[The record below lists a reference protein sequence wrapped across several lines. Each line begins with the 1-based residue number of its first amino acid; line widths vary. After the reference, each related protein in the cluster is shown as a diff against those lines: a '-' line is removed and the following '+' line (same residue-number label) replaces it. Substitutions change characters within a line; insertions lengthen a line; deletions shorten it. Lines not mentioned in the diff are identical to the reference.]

1 MNLLRKNF
9 AIVFVLLDAC
19 GYAYGQ
25 YTDPGSI
32 SKLEV
37 MPVKQVKE
45 QAAQLDKTDALVKM
59 QGYITEQINED
70 TYWFEDS
77 SGRVWVEL
85 DEDDLPEKPFN
96 DKTLLTIV
104 GEVDYDMLEEVEV
117 EVEQILSRN
126 P

>member
-9 AIVFVLLDAC
+9 AIVFFFLFVC

>member
-9 AIVFVLLDAC
+9 AIVFLFLYAC
-19 GYAYGQ
+19 SYTYAQ
-25 YTDPGSI
+25 YTGPGSI

-85 DEDDLPEKPFN
+85 DEDGLPEKPFN